1 MSGRTA
7 IPAALTANRL
17 RRPRNGRDQVKGFV
31 SHDVKT
37 RLKAYC
43 ARRHLNECAVIE
55 EALKQHLDQ
64 STDAA
69 LIMRRLDRAGRRIDK
84 MRSELELLIEF
95 MSLWVRLWF
104 AHTPQ
109 IADNQ
114 KAAAQKNAAERYEQ
128 FVSFVGKRLSG
139 PHRLAIELLGE
150 ELLADV
156 PDPPAAAGKG
166 GA

>member
-1 MSGRTA
+1 MSVRPALQPPFTA
-7 IPAALTANRL
+7 KQL
-17 RRPRNGRDQVKGFV
+17 RRPRNGRSAVKGFV

-55 EALKQHLDQ
+55 EALKQHLEQ

-69 LIMRRLDRAGRRIDK
+69 LIMRRLDRTGRRIDK

-95 MSLWVRLWF
+95 VSLWVRLWF

-114 KAAAQKNAAERYEQ
+114 KATAQKNAAERYEQ
-128 FVSFVGKRLSG
+128 FLSYVGKRLAG

-156 PDPPAAAGKG
+156 PHPGAADHEKR
-166 GA
+166 